1 MVSGSDLE
9 LEEEEE
15 GQGGRGGRQGGQE
28 MEARSQEA
36 GARSQELGLG
46 YNVRSEGVFEYREEG
61 GTCREGGEAG
71 CVHRE
76 RGCSWRGN
84 VQGLGAHL
92 ATCRYLEITEL

>member
-15 GQGGRGGRQGGQE
+15 EEGGRGARKGGQGV
-28 MEARSQEA
+28 EARRQEP
-36 GARSQELGLG
+36 GERSQGLGLG

-61 GTCREGGEAG
+61 VTCREGGEAG

-76 RGCSWRGN
+76 RGCTWRGN

-92 ATCRYLEITEL
+92 ATCRYL

>member
-15 GQGGRGGRQGGQE
+15 EGRGAWQRGQGV
-28 MEARSQEA
+28 EARSQEA

-76 RGCSWRGN
+76 RGCTWRGN

-92 ATCRYLEITEL
+92 ATCRYL